1 MFNAKYSSFTSETGF
16 KLILMTCSKSLLT
29 LMGIRR
35 KVLFV
40 TQPYTPFKLSL
51 QRIILKP
58 LKKGTFN
65 FFKCGD
71 NWKFSKRTKVALAS
85 KRNQTNKSLIH
96 DNVLA
101 SVCAF
106 FCISSLA
113 QIQGSNVIL

>member
-16 KLILMTCSKSLLT
+16 RLILMTCSKTLLT

-65 FFKCGD
+65 VFKCGD

-101 SVCAF
+101 SVWTF
-106 FCISSLA
+106 FVSLA
-113 QIQGSNVIL
+113 LSKFKDPM